1 MTRADTGD
9 RHVRHLPS
17 IATFA
22 VVFTTSAPAAAQ
34 SITGGSTSPLNLV
47 VLLAALAVLPFL
59 LIMVTSFV
67 KVAVVLSIL
76 RQAIGAQQVPPNQ
89 IITGLAIVLSLYIMA
104 PVGHDIYEEIGPDI
118 RQMQSDDAEWSFDDL
133 QSMTTRGIAPLR
145 RFLLRHADPDE
156 RRLLYELA
164 VELHASHA
172 RSDPTPP
179 PDPDVPITDN
189 SLLVLIPAFVVTEL
203 KEAFTIG
210 FILFIPFIIIDLVV
224 ANVLLSLGMHMLSPT
239 TISLPFKL
247 LLFVLV
253 DGWFL
258 VVKGLVLGYAPA

>member
-1 MTRADTGD
+1 MTVKR
-9 RHVRHLPS
+9 LPTL
-17 IATFA
+17 ATFA
-22 VVFTTSAPAAAQ
+22 VVFLFSTPVAAQ
-34 SITGGSTSPLNLV
+34 SMTGGSTNPLNLIV
-47 VLLAALAVLPFL
+47 ILAGLAVLPFL

-76 RQAIGAQQVPPNQ
+76 RQAIGAQKVPPNQ
-89 IITGLAIVLSLYIMA
+89 VITGLSIVLSLYIMA
-104 PVGHDIYEEIGPDI
+104 PVGYDIYRAVGPDI
-118 RQMQSDDAEWSFDDL
+118 RSIQQDDAEWSLDAIE
-133 QSMTTRGIAPLR
+133 SMTTEGIAPLR
-145 RFLLRHADPDE
+145 QFLSTHSDTEE

-164 VELHASHA
+164 VELHASHQQQA
-172 RSDPTPP
+172 GADTPRM
-179 PDPDVPITDN
+179 PIADD

-210 FILFIPFIIIDLVV
+210 FILFVPFIIIDLVV

-258 VVKGLVLGYAPA
+258 VVKGLVLGYTPA